1 MIRHCEWLCVCSDV
15 TVETRES
22 MYYDLIDYCEVDVC
36 RLVVCRLT
44 RGCTKLVGFCYFV
57 DIPPLSVLSDVETY
71 DSFVPG

>member
-1 MIRHCEWLCVCSDV
+1 
-15 TVETRES
+15 
-22 MYYDLIDYCEVDVC
+22 MYYDLVDYCEVDVC

-44 RGCTKLVGFCYFV
+44 RGCTKLIEFCYFA